1 MIKLVELIIV
11 VTLLI
16 FSFLAGVKYA
26 DSVKSH
32 VSLLFENKED
42 EIELPYL
49 SNENAVEI
57 TAPAE
62 GSAPLEGEAPASVDQ
77 QKSFENQGSNN
88 AVDANAPA
96 NLAPA
101 QASQNS
107 PGNAPEYNQPKVDV
121 KPKK

>member
-32 VSLLFENKED
+32 VSWLFENKED
-42 EIELPYL
+42 EIELPDL

-62 GSAPLEGEAPASVDQ
+62 GSAPLEGEAPVPVDQ
-77 QKSFENQGSNN
+77 QKSLENQGSSN

-96 NLAPA
+96 NPDPA
-101 QASQNS
+101 QDSPNS
-107 PGNAPEYNQPKVDV
+107 PGNPPAYNQPKVDV